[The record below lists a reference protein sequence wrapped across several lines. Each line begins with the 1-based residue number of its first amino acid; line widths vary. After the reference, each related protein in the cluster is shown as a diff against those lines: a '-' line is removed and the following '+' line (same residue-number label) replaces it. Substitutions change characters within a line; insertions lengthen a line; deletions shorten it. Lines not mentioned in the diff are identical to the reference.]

1 VVVFSSTAG
10 HDDNKKG
17 PVMPRELIG
26 KTAIAL
32 TLVGSIV
39 LSGGQT
45 TAQQAAPNEAAP
57 PALTNGMLTAP
68 GTPTDVDTIP
78 SKFSARTA
86 ADDKLPIVAY
96 GVKHLTDEQRR
107 AIHQGMRDKGVR
119 GSEAVSAASYAVVG
133 AEIPT
138 EVALNALYP
147 LPDEVV
153 SGVYEGGSSSGLA
166 TCGPRRFCQLQTSA

>member
-1 VVVFSSTAG
+1 
-10 HDDNKKG
+10 
-17 PVMPRELIG
+17 MPRELIG

-39 LSGGQT
+39 LAAGQA

-96 GVKHLTDEQRR
+96 GLKHLTDEQRR
-107 AIHQGMRDKGVR
+107 AIYQGLRDKGVP
-119 GSEAVSAASYAVVG
+119 GSEAVSAGSYAVVG

-138 EVALNALYP
+138 VVALHALYP

-153 SGVYEGGSSSGLA
+153 SRLPELRDMVFTRAGDKILLVNPRLHRVIA
-166 TCGPRRFCQLQTSA
+166 VLGP